1 MTVFSRRKWKLNTFV
16 YISSELSHSWSLLQ
30 VRVNSKDKSL
40 DHHPAHLEF
49 ISVFNPRPTI
59 RSIPIIGQQVCTVID
74 DFLLEPQKMLA
85 LAMRQRDQF
94 VYDPDNFYPGP
105 ELPLS
110 REIAISLDQFF
121 MQHARNALGARRN
134 KGVSCRLSMATL
146 APEQLH
152 PLQRLCHRDAEVFP
166 PGESMG
172 ASVLYLFKD
181 PALGGTSFYQPKKP
195 LDEIRHFM
203 QLANTV
209 SNDELTGLIN
219 TAPAYMNASNE
230 YFELLCTV
238 PPAWNRAIFYS
249 GTVFHAAQIERPE
262 LLSSDPA
269 VGRLTMN
276 GFFKFRLASGAMGS
290 EV

>member
-1 MTVFSRRKWKLNTFV
+1 M
-16 YISSELSHSWSLLQ
+16 
-30 VRVNSKDKSL
+30 
-40 DHHPAHLEF
+40 
-49 ISVFNPRPTI
+49 FNPHPSI
-59 RSIPIIGQQVCTVID
+59 RIVPIAEKQVCVVID
-74 DFLLEPQKMLA
+74 DFLLEPQKMVDLA
-85 LAMRQRDQF
+85 LAQRELL
-94 VYDPDNFYPGP
+94 VLDPDNFYPGP

-121 MQHARNALGARRN
+121 MQHARSALGARRN

-146 APEQLH
+146 APTQLH

-181 PALGGTSFYQPKKP
+181 AALGGTSFYRPKKS
-195 LDEIRHFM
+195 LEEIRQLL

-209 SNDELTGLIN
+209 SNVELTALIN
-219 TAPAYMNASNE
+219 TAPAYMNATND
-230 YFELLCTV
+230 YFELLCTI

-276 GFFKFRLASGAMGS
+276 GFFKFRLAGGAVAGEM
-290 EV
+290 

>member
-1 MTVFSRRKWKLNTFV
+1 M
-16 YISSELSHSWSLLQ
+16 
-30 VRVNSKDKSL
+30 
-40 DHHPAHLEF
+40 
-49 ISVFNPRPTI
+49 FNPHPLI
-59 RSIPIIGQQVCTVID
+59 RIVPIAEKQVCVVVD
-74 DFLLEPQKMLA
+74 NFLLEPQKMLDFA
-85 LAMRQRDQF
+85 LAQREQF

-121 MQHARNALGARRN
+121 MQHARHALGARRN
-134 KGVSCRLSMATL
+134 KGVSCRFSMATL

-172 ASVLYLFKD
+172 ASVLYLFKNA
-181 PALGGTSFYQPKKP
+181 ALGGTSFYQPKKP
-195 LDEIRHFM
+195 LNEIRQLL

-209 SNDELTGLIN
+209 SNKELTALIN
-219 TAPAYMNASNE
+219 TAPAYMHASND
-230 YFELLCTV
+230 YFELVCTI
-238 PPAWNRAIFYS
+238 PAAWNRAIFYS

-269 VGRLTMN
+269 LGRLTMN
-276 GFFKFRLASGAMGS
+276 GFFKFRMASTMAG
-290 EV
+290 EI